1 MGSWQTLGL
10 TTILNILHGVLNQ
23 YPYKLQSYHNLL
35 PSDTIGRVAFVRW
48 ALYKFEQDSSWK
60 QSRVFLVT
68 ELLGL
73 QNPIR
78 YMELQTEAD
87 KLFKGYDVNE
97 SQRENG

>member
-35 PSDTIGRVAFVRW
+35 PSDTIGRVAFVS
-48 ALYKFEQDSSWK
+48 LKKFRGLSMK